1 MKSVWYYDDN
11 EELKEA
17 PVGEERTV
25 ESVAQEYAS
34 YYGYAEIRDEND
46 RIVHSILPI

>member
-1 MKSVWYYDDN
+1 MCSVWYYDEN

-17 PVGEERTV
+17 PVTKGRTV

-34 YYGYAEIRDEND
+34 YYGYAEICDEEGN
-46 RIVHSILPI
+46 ILHSILPI

>member
-1 MKSVWYYDDN
+1 MESVWYYDQN

-17 PVGEERTV
+17 PIENGRTV

-46 RIVHSILPI
+46 VIIHSILPI

>member
-1 MKSVWYYDDN
+1 MESVWYYDRN

-17 PVGEERTV
+17 PIEEERTA

-34 YYGYAEIRDEND
+34 YYGYAEIRDEEGN
-46 RIVHSILPI
+46 ILHSILPI

>member
-1 MKSVWYYDDN
+1 MKSVWYYDQN

-17 PVGEERTV
+17 PIENGRTV

-46 RIVHSILPI
+46 VIIHSILPI